1 MTTIAT
7 IRPYTHLARPVT
19 GPDGG
24 PLNTVDRGVPA
35 SNVRRSDE
43 GLNARKQP
51 VAAAATRES
60 ARFAVV
66 CPSAMRFAWLPACVL
81 TLASSGCGKQG
92 ATLPDA
98 AEVPDAAVGDAAGGS
113 DASMYMPVPHPAAF
127 EFTNKG
133 GPVLAHPSIV
143 TVTWPDDAMTDLV
156 RTFDTWITTGSYL
169 DALAQYGIGAATHA
183 GSFVFGRAA
192 PAELDVVDIGTM
204 LANEVA
210 GGLVPPTADRL
221 YVVYTPP
228 GTTVLQ
234 MGSRSCD
241 AFGGLHTSLDTAG
254 APSFIY
260 AVVPRCH
267 DDFDTDVGNLTR
279 AASHEIVEAI
289 TDPLTL
295 SNPAWFTRE
304 PSISTGAEIVDACPG
319 GVAVIDSYRLSR
331 YYSNTAAHTGQRPC
345 VPTPPGPNCG
355 LWAADPAL
363 TIPRGGMA
371 TTTLSMFFSEQPD
384 PASSL
389 LIPLQPAIVKLV
401 APTRTLPV
409 GHGDLVAPV
418 TVSVPA
424 DAPSFFDDIVPFAL
438 NCDRNYTFF
447 YYIHVKLP

>member
-7 IRPYTHLARPVT
+7 IRPYTHLAHPVT
-19 GPDGG
+19 GP
-24 PLNTVDRGVPA
+24 VPA
-35 SNVRRSDE
+35 ANVWLSDE

-51 VAAAATRES
+51 VVAAATRES
-60 ARFAVV
+60 AGFAVV
-66 CPSAMRFAWLPACVL
+66 CPSAMRFAWLSACLL
-81 TLASSGCGKQG
+81 TLASAGCGKQA
-92 ATLPDA
+92 ATSPDA
-98 AEVPDAAVGDAAGGS
+98 AAGEVSDAAGAS
-113 DASMYMPVPHPAAF
+113 DASIYIPVPHPAAL

-143 TVTWPDDAMTDLV
+143 TVTWPDDAMTDFV

-169 DALAQYGIGAATHA
+169 GALAQYGIGAATHA
-183 GSFVFGRAA
+183 GSFVFGGAA

-204 LANEVA
+204 LANEVVA
-210 GGLVPPTADRL
+210 GGLVAPTADRL

-234 MGSRSCD
+234 MGFKSCD
-241 AFGGLHTSLDTAG
+241 TFGGLHTSLATAG
-254 APSFIY
+254 LPSFIY

-267 DDFDTDVGNLTR
+267 NDYDTDVGNLTR

-289 TDPLTL
+289 TDPLTP
-295 SNPAWFTRE
+295 SNPAWSTQE
-304 PSISTGAEIVDACPG
+304 PSISTGAEIADACPG
-319 GVAVIDSYRLSR
+319 GVAVVDSYRLSR

-345 VPTPPGPNCG
+345 VPAPPGPNCG

-363 TIPRGGMA
+363 TVPRGGMA

-401 APTRTLPV
+401 DPTKVLPV
-409 GHGDLVAPV
+409 GHGDLVVPV

-438 NCDRNYTFF
+438 NCDSNYTFF